1 MVETLRIFDSI
12 ETTFTTN
19 GIGVVSDAVSCLVTQ
34 TLNGSYELQ
43 MTYPVTGMRFDS
55 LQLRNIIVA
64 SVDPLSN
71 EQPFRIYRITKP
83 LNGLVTVYARHIA
96 YDLDGIVD
104 APFTAESLADTLT
117 GLVANA
123 AGNCP
128 FSFTTDKAVSSPFSL
143 KVPSSIW
150 GILSGVEGS
159 ILDTYGGEFEF
170 DGWEVYL
177 HNHRGQDNGVT
188 IAYAKNLTSYQQDTN
203 NANVY
208 TGVYPFW
215 TDEETVVTLPEQVI
229 LASGDYGFSRILSLD
244 LTTEFESQPTENEL
258 RTRANAYMTANNIG
272 VPQVSW
278 TISFAMLEQSEEYK
292 NQALLTRMTIGD
304 TVKVIF
310 PRLNVTASSRVVTC
324 KWNVLLDRY
333 DSVTLGSVR
342 ANLAQTI
349 AIQQKETEE
358 KPSASNVQLIASALA
373 KNLLGANDGFIRLLD
388 TNGDGSPDELYIA
401 DNADPSQAVRVWR
414 FNYRGWAASTTGYS
428 GDFVLGAT
436 LEDGLLADFVTAAN
450 LTAGTIRSAD
460 GTTFNLDLD
469 AGVLEMD
476 VSSLKLN
483 GDDMSVVIQGY
494 TSPISDDLDD
504 LKAHIVIG
512 NDGSMTFIGANG
524 NPITLRLVND
534 SLVVYNGGTPI
545 DTFGAGGTETENLTI
560 SSSGSFTQGDF
571 RWIVRST
578 GRMDLVYVG

>member
-43 MTYPVTGMRFDS
+43 MNYPVTGMRFDS

>member
-1 MVETLRIFDSI
+1 MRLFDAI

-19 GIGVVSDAVSCLVTQ
+19 GIGVISDAVSCVVTQ
-34 TLNGSYELQ
+34 NLNGSYELQ
-43 MTYPVTGMRFDS
+43 MSYPVTGMRFDA

-64 SVDPLSN
+64 SVDPISN

-83 LNGLVTVYARHIA
+83 LNGLVSVYARHIA

-104 APFTAESLADTLT
+104 APFTAERLEDALT
-117 GLVANA
+117 GLVNNA
-123 AGNCP
+123 AGDCP
-128 FSFTTDKAVSSPFSL
+128 FTFTTDKSVNSPFNL

-150 GILSGVEGS
+150 NILSGVEGS

-170 DGWEVYL
+170 DGYTVTL
-177 HNHRGQDNGVT
+177 HNRRGSDRGVT
-188 IAYAKNLTSYQQDTN
+188 IAYGKNLTSYQQDTN

-208 TGVYPFW
+208 TGVYPYW
-215 TDEETVVTLPEQVI
+215 TNEQTVVTLPEQVI

-244 LTTEFESQPTENEL
+244 LSTDFETEPTEADL
-258 RTRANAYMTANNIG
+258 RNRANSYMTANNIG
-272 VPQVSW
+272 VPHVSW

-292 NQALLTRMTIGD
+292 SQALLTRMTIGD

-310 PRLNVTASSRVVTC
+310 PRMNVTASSRVVTC

-373 KNLLGANDGFIRLLD
+373 KNLLGSNDGFIRLLD
-388 TNGDGSPDELYIA
+388 TNNDGSPDELYIA
-401 DNADPSQAVRVWR
+401 DNADPSQARRVWR
-414 FNYRGWAASTTGYS
+414 FNYRGWAASTTGYD
-428 GDFVLGAT
+428 GDFILGAT

-450 LTAGTIRSAD
+450 LTAGKIQSAD
-460 GTTFNLDLD
+460 GTTFNLNLD
-469 AGVLEMD
+469 EGVLEMD

-483 GDDMSVVIQGY
+483 GDDMSVVIQGF

-504 LKAHIVIG
+504 LKSHIVIG
-512 NDGSMTFIGANG
+512 NDGSMTFIGAQG

-534 SLVVYNGGTPI
+534 SLVIYNGGTPI

-560 SSSGSFTQGDF
+560 SSSGSFTQGNF

>member
-1 MVETLRIFDSI
+1 MRIFDSI

-19 GIGVVSDAVSCLVTQ
+19 GIGVISDAVSCVVTQ

-55 LQLRNIIVA
+55 IQLRNIIVA

-83 LNGLVTVYARHIA
+83 LNGLVTVYGRHIA

-123 AGNCP
+123 AGDCP
-128 FSFTTDKAVSSPFSL
+128 FSFTTDNTVSSPFSL

-170 DGWEVYL
+170 DGYTVTL
-177 HNHRGQDNGVT
+177 HNHRGSDRGVT
-188 IAYAKNLTSYQQDTN
+188 IAYGKNLTSYQQDTN

-208 TGVYPFW
+208 TGVYPYW
-215 TDEETVVTLPEQVI
+215 TNEETVVTLPEQVI

-244 LTTEFESQPTENEL
+244 LSTEFETQPSENDL
-258 RTRANAYMTANNIG
+258 RNRANAYMTANNIG

-324 KWNVLLDRY
+324 KWNVLLNRY

-428 GDFVLGAT
+428 GDFILGAT

-450 LTAGTIRSAD
+450 LTAGRIQSAD

-512 NDGSMTFIGANG
+512 NDGSMTFLGANG